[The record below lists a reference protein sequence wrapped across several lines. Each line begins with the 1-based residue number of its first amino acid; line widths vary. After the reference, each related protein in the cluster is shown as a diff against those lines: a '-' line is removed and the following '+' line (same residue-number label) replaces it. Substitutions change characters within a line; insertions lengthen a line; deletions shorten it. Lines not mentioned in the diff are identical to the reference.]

1 MEEVVGI
8 HGEAWS
14 CLVQEFQLKMEGLR
28 ERREELETKELD
40 LRRSLE
46 KFNTFLTVIKPTV
59 ELSSTTRGKKKS
71 VGIRVIPIPIHVHSH
86 SYSRVKF
93 NTFLTVVKPT
103 KLDELQCLG

>member
-59 ELSSTTRGKKKS
+59 ELSSTPRGKK
-71 VGIRVIPIPIHVHSH
+71 IRGNNGHSH
-86 SYSRVKF
+86 PHPRPF
-93 NTFLTVVKPT
+93 PFLQSSEVQHLPHGSKAYKV
-103 KLDELQCLG
+103 G